1 MQEDLKKEKENNKST
16 SAKKSETDLKGKLA
30 ECEKEK
36 KEYLDGWKRAKADF
50 INYRKEEEKRLAHF
64 ARMSKGV
71 IMQELINVLD
81 SFDVGVS
88 INKSDTME
96 KKGVELIRNQLE
108 NILRKYGLEKINVS
122 PGDKFDPARHE
133 AVSEAESDQPEGTI
147 VEEVEKGYMIS
158 GEVLRPAKVKIAK
171 R

>member
-1 MQEDLKKEKENNKST
+1 MQEDPKKEEENNKSA
-16 SAKKSETDLKGKLA
+16 SVKKSDMDPEGKLA

-50 INYRKEEEKRLAHF
+50 INYKKEEEERLAYF
-64 ARMSKGV
+64 ARMSRGV
-71 IMQELINVLD
+71 IIQELINVLD

-88 INKSDTME
+88 MNKSDTME

-108 NILRKYGLEKINVS
+108 NILRKYGLEKIKVS

-133 AVSEAESDQPEGTI
+133 AVSEAKSDQPEGTI
-147 VEEVEKGYMIS
+147 IEEVEKGYMIS
-158 GEVLRPAKVKIAK
+158 GEVLRPAKVKLSK
-171 R
+171 G